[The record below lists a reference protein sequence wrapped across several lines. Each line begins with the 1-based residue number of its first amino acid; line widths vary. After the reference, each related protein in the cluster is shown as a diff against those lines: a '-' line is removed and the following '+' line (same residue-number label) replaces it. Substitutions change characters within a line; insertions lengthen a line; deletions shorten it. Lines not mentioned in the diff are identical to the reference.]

1 MGEHVIG
8 IEIIWTL
15 ISIII
20 AIFMVENQTG
30 FAKRMPVG
38 EDDKR
43 TIQQMKE
50 VAVNIIITGEFK
62 FENVPVDFDVNII
75 VKDGVIEEVEVKS
88 LRTTVICNLKDST
101 NYIVNVGGYKKV
113 VALLLVTISV
123 WFLQTLLLPFILIAL
138 IA

>member
-1 MGEHVIG
+1 MGEYVIG

-50 VAVNIIITGEFK
+50 VAVNIIKTGEFK

-75 VKDGVIEEVEVKS
+75 VKDGSIEEVEVKS
-88 LRTTVICNLKDST
+88 VRTTIICNLKDSA

-113 VALLLVTISV
+113 VALILVTISV
-123 WFLQTLLLPFILIAL
+123 WFLQTLLLPFVLIAL
-138 IA
+138 IK